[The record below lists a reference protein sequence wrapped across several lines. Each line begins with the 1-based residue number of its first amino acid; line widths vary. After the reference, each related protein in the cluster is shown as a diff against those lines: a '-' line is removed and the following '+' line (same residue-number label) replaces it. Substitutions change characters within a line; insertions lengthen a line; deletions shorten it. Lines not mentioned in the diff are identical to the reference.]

1 MPAYHVV
8 ITGHLDE
15 WKLPP
20 DGSLPKEIH
29 QVYNYDVD
37 SLAKLGREIDDR
49 QADICGSGAMK
60 VRRDPFKIKVGV
72 LEPSIIVP
80 LHMITHLSFKVTLMT
95 GEMPILKND
104 EIVLKSGKDVVK
116 H

>member
-20 DGSLPKEIH
+20 DGSLPRKIH

-37 SLAKLGREIDDR
+37 SPAQLGRQIDER
-49 QADICGSGAMK
+49 QADIFGSGGMK
-60 VRRDPFKIKVGV
+60 VRLDPFKIKVGV
-72 LEPSIIVP
+72 LEPSITVP
-80 LHMITHLSFKVTLMT
+80 LHMITHLSFKVIPMT
-95 GEMPILKND
+95 GEMPILKNG
-104 EIVLKSGKDVVK
+104 EIVLKSGKEVVK